1 MIRRISA
8 SRQSEGDG
16 PLVRQLHGFNDEKGP
31 IRPTIKPMLEVK
43 NRGKH
48 KYYQSLERIWAR
60 MEERKRVEE

>member
-1 MIRRISA
+1 
-8 SRQSEGDG
+8 
-16 PLVRQLHGFNDEKGP
+16 
-31 IRPTIKPMLEVK
+31 MLEVK